1 MLNAVSLEIDNN
13 QISKLDII
21 ANNLQENRNSVI
33 KKAINNYLDT
43 YNWQISHIKKR
54 LKEADEN
61 KFVSDT
67 KLKEVFESFIW
78 SF

>member
-67 KLKEVFESFIW
+67 KLKEVFESFI
-78 SF
+78 

>member
-21 ANNLQENRNSVI
+21 ANNLQENRNFVI

-43 YNWQISHIKKR
+43 YNWQISHIKKG

-61 KFVSDT
+61 KFVLET
-67 KLKEVFESFIW
+67 KLQKVLESFQ
-78 SF
+78 